1 MMARKE
7 KGKGQKQLFPPDQQ
21 IAAIRKKLPIYKPH
35 DLRSLLAEAKA
46 NQNPDGDDIG
56 LVAAFLRRNGAQ
68 MEDLLRR
75 LGIDPSQPNA
85 WQRGFYQL
93 AVCQH
98 RVGHVA
104 WYPRRTNRN
113 AVRWT
118 PDHDYELLCE
128 VAVLKAKGLSE
139 RRAIAK
145 IAADPKSRK
154 LFPCREQEGRHS
166 PKGTQQV
173 RREAALRARCQKLI
187 AAARGRSL
195 LDLFGVAPKDGSGFF
210 ERKLRYLDEANFF
223 RQLVKPSEK
232 DLVT

>member
-1 MMARKE
+1 MVRKE

-56 LVAAFLRRNGAQ
+56 LAAAFLRRNGVQ

-85 WQRGFYQL
+85 WQQGCQL
-93 AVCQH
+93 AVCHH

-113 AVRWT
+113 AARWT
-118 PDHDYELLCE
+118 PDHDYELLRE
-128 VAVLKAKGLSE
+128 VTVLKAKGLSE

-154 LFPCREQEGRHS
+154 LFPYREQEGRHS
-166 PKGTQQV
+166 PKGTQQE
-173 RREAALRARCQKLI
+173 RREAALWARHQKLI
-187 AAARGRSL
+187 QSTRGRSL
-195 LDLFGVAPKDGSGFF
+195 LDLFGVAPKDDSGFF
-210 ERKLRYLDEANFF
+210 ERKLRDLDEANFF
-223 RQLVKPSEK
+223 RQLVTPPPKKTS
-232 DLVT
+232 